1 MSSHVILDNV
11 THKEL
16 KVNTQYKKGHGFDL
30 SLSRV
35 FPVEFSR
42 LQAEYPIFFT
52 KNQKNGAGAFEAVAL
67 FGFNDNEN
75 LYLSDRGWTANYIP
89 LGIQRQPFLI
99 GFEEIF
105 EQGVPTQRP
114 RVHIDADHP
123 SVSSSEGQ
131 PVFLPQGGESP
142 FLGHINSVLK
152 TIHDG
157 HSDSA
162 DFFQALEE
170 LELIEPL
177 TMKIDITETST
188 HNLTGLYTINEEKLP
203 QLNAAALESLH
214 SKGYLQHIYMILAS
228 MPNITSL
235 INRKRH
241 AL

>member
-1 MSSHVILDNV
+1 MSGHVILDNV

-16 KVNTQYKKGHGFDL
+16 KINTQYKKGQGFDL

-42 LQAEYPIFFT
+42 LQAEYPIFFI
-52 KNQKNGAGAFEAVAL
+52 KNRTSAAFEAVAL

-89 LGIQRQPFLI
+89 LTVQRQPFLI

-105 EQGVPTQRP
+105 EHGVPTQRP
-114 RVHIDADHP
+114 RVHFDADHP
-123 SVSSSEGQ
+123 SVSNSEGQ
-131 PVFLPQGGESP
+131 SVFLPQGGESP

-157 HSDSA
+157 HSNSA
-162 DFFQALEE
+162 DFFKALEE
-170 LELIEPL
+170 FELIEPL
-177 TMKIDITETST
+177 TMKIDITESST
-188 HNLTGLYTINEEKLP
+188 HSLTGLYTINEEKMP
-203 QLNAAALESLH
+203 QLEAAALERLH

-235 INRKRH
+235 INRKRYS
-241 AL
+241 L